1 MRWSVVVLVLC
12 LLAGCLGKKEKAE
25 DSKAKLIDNPDQ
37 LLSQVEQKITQE
49 ADQAK
54 REEEAAGRRRLF
66 LSFVSLFF
74 FFSFFFFLSRRRDLA
89 GPLLRCTAR
98 GTMEEALAVA
108 GILKRAAW
116 RPMQRCSSRRFF
128 LFFGSFFPPSL
139 VSLARRR
146 LLTRLSSQ
154 KVARD

>member
-74 FFSFFFFLSRRRDLA
+74 FF
-89 GPLLRCTAR
+89 
-98 GTMEEALAVA
+98 
-108 GILKRAAW
+108 
-116 RPMQRCSSRRFF
+116 
-128 LFFGSFFPPSL
+128 LFFSS
-139 VSLARRR
+139 SLADVTWPVLFCDARRVGR
-146 LLTRLSSQ
+146 WKRRWPWPGS
-154 KVARD
+154 